1 MKKYRVKHVPK
12 DLKPF
17 GLKDG
22 DVIDVWDEDN
32 YLSDSSNHEFSR
44 LPSVG
49 HVLFMTPLGQYAYL
63 LEHEIEEVK
72 EQVER
77 ELGEFQ

>member
-12 DLKPF
+12 ELKSY

-22 DVIDVWDEDN
+22 DVVDVWDEDN
-32 YLSDSSNHEFSR
+32 YLSDSPNHQSSR
-44 LPSVG
+44 LLEVG

-77 ELGEFQ
+77 EVGEF